1 MSNNRGRI
9 QIQGNKFEDSISWSN
24 NEPPT
29 AKDGLEMLQEL
40 ENRIPK
46 KEAEIRKNEF
56 ENARNFIQ
64 KASEKG
70 GVDAPVSKTFKVQ
83 DTKDVRIDIE
93 VIKGRAFILLAILLI
108 GFIFYRVG

>member
-9 QIQGNKFEDSISWSN
+9 QIQGNKFEDSVSWSSN
-24 NEPPT
+24 DPPT
-29 AKDGLEMLQEL
+29 AADGYEMLQEL

-56 ENARNFIQ
+56 ESARNFIQ

-70 GVDAPVSKTFKVQ
+70 GVDAPVSKSFKVQ
-83 DTKDVRIDIE
+83 ESKDIRIDIE
-93 VIKGRAFILLAILLI
+93 VIKGRAFILLVILLI
-108 GFIFYRVG
+108 GFIFYLVG